1 MAQDQKIIL
10 IVDDDP
16 TIVKL
21 LESVLANLGYKT
33 VVARDGLDVMIQVKN
48 VKPHL
53 ILLDVM
59 MPEINGYDV
68 CRNLKFDDQYKN
80 IPIILLTSREQEI
93 DPRVGQLMKIDYL
106 QKPIERELLIS
117 TIEKNLITV

>member
-1 MAQDQKIIL
+1 MSQVQRTIL

-21 LESVLANLGYKT
+21 LESVLSTQGFKT
-33 VVARDGLDVMIQVKN
+33 VVARDGLDAMVQVKN
-48 VKPHL
+48 TNPDL

-68 CRNLKFDDQYKN
+68 CRNLKFDNQYKN
-80 IPIILLTSREQEI
+80 IPIILLTARDQEI

-106 QKPIERELLIS
+106 QKPIDRTLLIS
-117 TIEKNLITV
+117 MIDKNLINV

>member
-1 MAQDQKIIL
+1 MSQVQKTIL

-21 LESVLANLGYKT
+21 LESVLSTQGFKT
-33 VVARDGLDVMIQVKN
+33 VVARDGLDAMVQVKN
-48 VKPHL
+48 TNPDL

-68 CRNLKFDDQYKN
+68 CRNLKFDNQYKN
-80 IPIILLTSREQEI
+80 IPIILLTARDQEI

-106 QKPIERELLIS
+106 QKPIDRTLLIS
-117 TIEKNLITV
+117 MIDKNLINV